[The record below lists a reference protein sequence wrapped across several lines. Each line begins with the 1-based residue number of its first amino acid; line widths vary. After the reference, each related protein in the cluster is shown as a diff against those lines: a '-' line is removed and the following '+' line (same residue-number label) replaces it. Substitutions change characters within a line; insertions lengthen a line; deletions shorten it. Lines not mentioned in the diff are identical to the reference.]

1 MTPDTLLAVLQ
12 FADGLFPSGGFAHS
26 FGLETYVQA
35 GAVRDGRD
43 LEAFVVAQLEGSLG
57 PADAVAAA
65 VAARRATAADLEA
78 CITIDEQLD
87 AMKCVPELAAASR
100 QMGRQVARVG
110 AAVAEDAWLGSLASA
125 VEDGIT
131 PGHAAVLFGAV
142 AGRAGASAETAA
154 AAFLYSSVTLL
165 VGAGLRLLPV
175 GQLDGQRVVARVRPR
190 VVALAGGAAR
200 ADVDDMWSFA
210 PGLDI
215 AGIHHADLES
225 RLFRS

>member
-43 LEAFVVAQLEGSLG
+43 LEAFVVAHLEGGLG

-65 VAARRATAADLEA
+65 VAARLAAGADLQGCTA
-78 CITIDEQLD
+78 LDEQLD

-100 QMGRQVARVG
+100 QMGRQVARVA
-110 AAVAEDAWLGSLASA
+110 AAVAEDGWLGALASS

-142 AGRAGASAETAA
+142 AGRAGADVETAA
-154 AAFLYSSVTLL
+154 AAFLYSSVTL
-165 VGAGLRLLPV
+165 
-175 GQLDGQRVVARVRPR
+175 
-190 VVALAGGAAR
+190 
-200 ADVDDMWSFA
+200 
-210 PGLDI
+210 
-215 AGIHHADLES
+215 
-225 RLFRS
+225 